1 MNGFI
6 VLGTLHGYD
15 VPLAM
20 FDSRDAAEMFADDV
34 TAEEVHDALLKAWRG
49 QLDVEASARAEP
61 LGVVLCELRD
71 CEPLPFE
78 WMKNFD
84 EPEASK

>member
-20 FDSRDAAEMFADDV
+20 FDSRGAAEMFADDV
-34 TAEEVHDALLKAWRG
+34 TAEEVVAAIRAAWRG
-49 QLDVEASARAEP
+49 ELQTKDPKP
-61 LGVVLCELRD
+61 LGVTLCEFRD

-78 WMKNFD
+78 WMKDF
-84 EPEASK
+84 EEGS